1 MGILDGKV
9 AVVAGGTGSVGEGIV
24 HSFLNDGATVVV
36 PTRSEG
42 KRDRL
47 AEYVGEP
54 LAERLVCIPA
64 FVGEEESV
72 GRLRTQVISR
82 FERVDIAVATI
93 GDWYYGYSLHHM
105 PFADWQRVLNDNLN
119 THFLFMRA
127 FLSLFHQQKH
137 GTYIMLNGGASEIVA
152 PEAGVISIVAA
163 AQKMMAKVLDVEAR
177 GTAVRVYSIV
187 AFNPLKTRVR
197 DAQVVDEWLSAE
209 EVGTYMCR
217 LAVGSAPRSDE
228 PIHTLHTRRDL

>member
-1 MGILDGKV
+1 MSILDGKV

-24 HSFLNDGATVVV
+24 HSFLRDGATVVV
-36 PTRSEG
+36 PTRSEE
-42 KRDRL
+42 KRDGL
-47 AEYVGEP
+47 AEYVGP
-54 LAERLVCIPA
+54 SLAERLVCIPA

-72 GRLRTQVISR
+72 GRLRTQVIGR
-82 FERVDIAVATI
+82 FEKVDIAVATI
-93 GDWYYGYSLHHM
+93 GDWYYGYSLHYM

-152 PEAGVISIVAA
+152 PEAGVTSIVAA

-177 GTAVRVYSIV
+177 GTAIKVYSVV
-187 AFNPLKTRVR
+187 AFNPVKTRIR

-209 EVGTYMCR
+209 EIGTYMCH
-217 LAVGSAPRSDE
+217 LAVGSTPRGDE
-228 PIHTLHTRRDL
+228 PIHTLHTKRDL